1 MLLRGSKASTH
12 LVVGT
17 LHHRHVHV
25 VSGGT
30 DIFIL
35 LAAEQVN
42 TNQVNFGVAVFA
54 SLGGGHLHNLA
65 GTALEEESRV

>member
-1 MLLRGSKASTH
+1 MQVSTH

-17 LHHRHVHV
+17 LHHGHVHV

-42 TNQVNFGVAVFA
+42 TNQVNLGVAVFA
-54 SLGGGHLHNLA
+54 SLGRGHLHDLA
-65 GTALEEESRV
+65 GTALEEEKSVMELL